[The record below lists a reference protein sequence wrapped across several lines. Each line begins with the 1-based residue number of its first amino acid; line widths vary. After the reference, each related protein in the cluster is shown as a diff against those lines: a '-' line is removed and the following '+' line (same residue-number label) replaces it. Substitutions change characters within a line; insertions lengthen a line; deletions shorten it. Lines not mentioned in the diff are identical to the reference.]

1 MKRQT
6 SFKFLLTLFF
16 LSVPDPI
23 VHQDESKLKEYEQVD
38 VDLITW
44 RTIIMTSLNRMYG
57 MIGES
62 SPFDIPVKPSLKSI
76 VLKIQTEDEE
86 KFNNSFLS
94 YTFNL
99 NKYTD
104 MDVNAYIKILKKGHH
119 VGLVVGT

>member
-1 MKRQT
+1 
-6 SFKFLLTLFF
+6 
-16 LSVPDPI
+16 
-23 VHQDESKLKEYEQVD
+23 
-38 VDLITW
+38 
-44 RTIIMTSLNRMYG
+44 